1 MSGDREII
9 AVIGPTRS
17 GVTSVACA
25 LRERFGRYR
34 IVEQLRSGEQP
45 AAVVFV
51 VSAAAPMT
59 ESDSQLLDA
68 VAANTDAVVAAV
80 SKIDVHRSWPQV
92 LAADRALLA
101 GHATRYAG
109 LAWVT
114 VAADPHVGSPKVDQ
128 LVDAVLAAVTRDGR
142 KQRNLLRTRESRGKS
157 RAVRALAL
165 RGQVQQSRAHIA
177 GQARTACVALRTEL
191 RHEAALVTRG
201 GVDQF
206 CTGVRRRSQRVAA
219 EIDATLT
226 RQLIHMAD
234 GVGLTAV
241 DAAAVAL
248 SAPACPALES
258 YLPRFV
264 RPRSE
269 NRLTILLSAGFGLGV
284 TLTAGRL
291 LADLAPA
298 WTRAVTVGALVAGSV
313 LTGWVIRTRGLLA
326 ERAALDRWV
335 AEVTAGLRSALED
348 HLVTLLLAAESALV
362 AAAATRELAAW
373 RGCPIEPGSDRT

>member
-25 LRERFGRYR
+25 LRERLGRYR
-34 IVEQLRSGEQP
+34 VVEQLRSGEQP

-59 ESDSQLLDA
+59 ESDAQLLDA
-68 VAANTDAVVAAV
+68 AAENTDAVVAAV

-92 LAADRALLA
+92 LATDRALLA
-101 GHATRYAG
+101 SHATRYAG
-109 LAWVT
+109 LSWVG
-114 VAADPHVGSPKVDQ
+114 VAADPHVGSPKLDR
-128 LVDAVLAAVTRDGR
+128 LVDTVLAVLVRGGR
-142 KQRNLLRTRESRGKS
+142 EQRNLLRTRDSREKS
-157 RAVRALAL
+157 RSVRVLAL
-165 RGQVQQSRAHIA
+165 RSHVQQSRVHIA
-177 GQARTACVALRTEL
+177 GQARAACVALRTEL

-206 CTGVRRRSQRVAA
+206 CAGVGRRSQRVAA
-219 EIDATLT
+219 EVDATLT
-226 RQLIHMAD
+226 RQLMQMAD
-234 GVGLTAV
+234 GVGLAAV
-241 DAAAVAL
+241 DAAAVTL

-264 RPRSE
+264 RPRAQ

-284 TLTAGRL
+284 TLTVGRL

-298 WTRAVTVGALVAGSV
+298 WTRVVTVGALVAGAV
-313 LTGWVIRTRGLLA
+313 LTGWVIRARGLLA

-348 HLVTLLLAAESALV
+348 HLLTQLLAAESALATAV
-362 AAAATRELAAW
+362 ATRELPAW